1 MKQIQLKELLEKYYN
16 ALTTPEEE
24 QLLYEL
30 LSSDDLRPEFYNERD
45 TLLTIIGM
53 SAQHEPDPLFESRME
68 RALFSGANATIQ
80 QSVAKKHGYGK
91 IFLSVMSSAAV
102 VILAVAVWFMIGRES
117 EPADTFSSPELAY
130 EETIRALHNVS
141 SAMNRATSKLKPL
154 ESVIVVEKSMQNVGE
169 TGRLIDHGFSGLE
182 SVQKTLTGKEITNR
196 GTYK

>member
-1 MKQIQLKELLEKYYN
+1 MKQTQLKELLERYYN
-16 ALTTPEEE
+16 ALTTPDEE

-30 LSSDDLRPEFYNERD
+30 LSSEDLPPEFYNERV

-53 SAQHEPDPLFESRME
+53 SALHEPDPLFESRME
-68 RALFSGANATIQ
+68 SVLFSGANASIQ
-80 QSVAKKHGYGK
+80 QPAAKKHGYRK
-91 IFLSVMSSAAV
+91 LFLSVMSSAAV
-102 VILAVAVWFMIGRES
+102 VILAVAAWFMIGRES

-154 ESVIVVEKSMQNVGE
+154 ESVSVVERSMQNVE
-169 TGRLIDHGFSGLE
+169 EVGRLIDHGFSGLE

-196 GTYK
+196 ETYK